1 MSQLLEL
8 PIDELKID
16 KTFVFALEND
26 VRARAVISSTIELGR
41 ALNVT
46 VVAEGIETI
55 SNHQLL
61 RTLGADIAQRYF
73 ITRPKTSEELD
84 EYLAMPAPFH

>member
-1 MSQLLEL
+1 
-8 PIDELKID
+8 LKID

-41 ALNVT
+41 ALHVT
-46 VVAEGIETI
+46 VVAEGIETF

-61 RTLGADIAQRYF
+61 RTLGADIAQGFF
-73 ITRPKTSEELD
+73 IARPKSSQELD
-84 EYLAMPAPFH
+84 EYLALPATHH